1 MSAPDKR
8 LASAVAAMIVALG
21 AGFALDA
28 VAAPKKKEKTIGE
41 LSARPV
47 VVQPDAKV
55 EASAA
60 RAMENYKRFLEL
72 QKTDPQLRAEA
83 LRRLG
88 DLNME
93 AGEGDRMA
101 GEANTIDAQGAEAI
115 KLYTS
120 LLKSYPDY
128 PRNDQVLYQLARE
141 YETTGQPEKAL
152 ATLDDILRRYPRS
165 PSMAEVQ
172 FRRGE
177 LLFSAKQYRPA
188 QDAYGYVVSNGDK
201 STFLTQSLYKHGWSL
216 FKQGL
221 NDDSLPSF
229 AGVLDRTMLTKAHT
243 LIPLDKLPRA
253 NRELADDTLR
263 VMAVTFSYT
272 DDSVGAVDKFIAGRN
287 NPAYAPVVYSRLG
300 DLYVEKER
308 FQDAAAVYRAYATRE
323 PNSEFSPGLSMQAIE
338 AYRKGGFTELVL
350 EGKRE
355 YVALYNYGTT
365 FWQGRNKADYP
376 NIAKELKI
384 NLKDV
389 ATYFHAEAQK
399 TKKADQFLE
408 AARWY
413 RTYLESFPDDP
424 ESFGT
429 NYLLSETLYSAGDFQ
444 GAAAE
449 FTKTAYNYPRNPRSD
464 DAAYA
469 ALGAYTKYEEKLDPA
484 AKVEAHKAAVDAG
497 VKFGTSFPE
506 HPDATG
512 VLTRAAEDIFATQD
526 LQRAIE
532 VANLVLAHQ
541 PPADQPKRRIA
552 YTIIGQSNF
561 DLLNFADAEK
571 GYIAA
576 RDLLPPNDK
585 MRDDLTERIASS
597 VYRQGEA
604 KQKAGDS
611 LGAVDD
617 FLRISQVAGSSKIAA
632 QAEYDAGAQLITLK
646 EWPRAIQVLE
656 HFRSSNPKSEFTGDV
671 TKKLAVAYGETGQA
685 GQAAVE
691 FERIAMNPAETKD
704 VQREANLQAADL
716 YTKAGNTTKSV
727 AMLERFVVTYP
738 TPVSD
743 SIEARQKLADI
754 AGTAGNIEGQ
764 RRWQRE
770 IIAADR
776 NAGAGRTDRTQYLAA
791 KSQLALASPT
801 RDEFRNISLV
811 LPLKASLAKK
821 KKAMEAALGAY
832 KAATDYRVAEVTT
845 LATFEIAE
853 IYRQLGKDIMKSE
866 RPKKIAGDQL
876 DEYNSL
882 LEEQAFPFEEQAIST
897 HEINTK
903 RTRDGFYDEG
913 VKKSFSA
920 LAELKPGRY
929 GKTELISA
937 SFDTPVP
944 AAPPAPPA
952 PEPVITAP
960 AGPAGG
966 ATAKA
971 MPNSQTAPV
980 VPPLPTG
987 PVIPKAPARANV
999 EFARALN
1006 LMRSDPT
1013 QAILEFQVLT
1023 QSYPDLPGPYANLGI
1038 LYRNANQLAEAETA
1052 MAKAAERASW
1062 DAQTLSEYGI
1072 TLRQAGKFPEARA
1085 AYEKALAANSSYA
1098 PAHRNLGVLLDLYL
1112 DDSLQAQ
1119 TELETYK
1126 RLTNE
1131 DKPVS
1136 GWIAE
1141 LKGRNKATGKAPA
1154 SASAPPAETPPAE
1167 TPPATE
1173 PPPATAQPAPQG
1185 GAIK

>member
-1 MSAPDKR
+1 MSWNRKP
-8 LASAVAAMIVALG
+8 LVIVIAALC
-21 AGFALDA
+21 AGLALDSA
-28 VAAPKKKEKTIGE
+28 AAPKKKEKTIGD
-41 LSARPV
+41 LSSRPV
-47 VVQPDAKV
+47 VVQPDQKV
-55 EASAA
+55 EASSQ
-60 RAMENYKRFLEL
+60 RAMENYRRFLEL

-83 LRRLG
+83 LRRLA

-101 GEANTIDAQGAEAI
+101 GEASMIDAQGAEAI
-115 KLYTS
+115 KLYTN

-128 PRNDQVLYQLARE
+128 PRNDQVLYQLARA

-152 ATLDDILRRYPRS
+152 SSLDEILRRYPKS
-165 PSMAEVQ
+165 PQMDEVQ

-188 QDAYGYVVSNGDK
+188 QDAYAYVVSKGDK
-201 STFLTQSLYKHGWSL
+201 APFLTQSLYKHGWSL

-229 AGVLDRTMLTKAHT
+229 AGVLDRTMLTKTTHK
-243 LIPLDKLPRA
+243 LVPLEKLPRA

-263 VMAVTFSYT
+263 VMAVTFSY
-272 DDSVGAVDKFIAGRN
+272 DEDSVAAIERFTAGHN
-287 NPAYAPVVYSRLG
+287 NPAYAPIIYSRLG

-323 PNSEFSPGLSMQAIE
+323 PNSEFSPGLSQQAIE
-338 AYRKGGFTELVL
+338 AYRKGGFTQLVL

-376 NIAKELKI
+376 NIAKELKL

-389 ATYFHAEAQK
+389 ATYFHANAQK
-399 TKKADQFLE
+399 SKKADEYLE

-429 NYLLSETLYSAGDFQ
+429 NYLLSETLYAANDFR
-444 GAAAE
+444 GASAE
-449 FTKTAYNYPRNPRSD
+449 FEKTAYNYPRNPRSAA
-464 DAAYA
+464 AAYA
-469 ALGAYTKYEEKLDPA
+469 ALESYGKYEAALPA
-484 AKVEAHKAAVDAG
+484 AEKAEAHKVAVDAG

-506 HPDATG
+506 HPDSAG

-532 VANLVLAHQ
+532 VSNLILAHQ

-561 DLLNFADAEK
+561 DLLNFPEAEK
-571 GYIAA
+571 NYIAA
-576 RDLLPPNDK
+576 RELLPPNDK
-585 MRDDLTERIASS
+585 MRADFTERIASS
-597 VYRQGEA
+597 VYRQAEA
-604 KQKAGDS
+604 KQKAGDAT
-611 LGAVDD
+611 GAVDD
-617 FLRISQVAGSSKIAA
+617 FLRISQVAGTSKIAA
-632 QAEYDAGAQLITLK
+632 QAEYDAGAALVNLK

-656 HFRSSNPKSEFTGDV
+656 HFRSNNPKSEFTADV
-671 TKKLAVAYGETGQA
+671 TRKLAVAYGETGQA

-691 FERIAMNPAETKD
+691 FERIALNPAESRD

-716 YTKAGNTTKSV
+716 YAKAGNTPKAV
-727 AMLERFVVTYP
+727 GMLEKFVVTYP
-738 TPVSD
+738 TPVVD

-754 AGTAGNIEGQ
+754 AGTSGQ
-764 RRWQRE
+764 LDKQRYWQRE
-770 IIAADR
+770 IVNADR
-776 NAGAGRTDRTQYLAA
+776 TAGAGRTDRTQYLAA

-832 KAATDYRVAEVTT
+832 KTAADYRVAEVTT

-853 IYRQLGKDIMKSE
+853 IYRKLGQDIMKSE
-866 RPKKIAGDQL
+866 RPKKLPAEQL
-876 DEYNSL
+876 EEYNSL

-897 HEINTK
+897 HEINAK
-903 RTRDGFYDEG
+903 RTRDGVYDEG
-913 VKKSFSA
+913 VKKSFTA

-929 GKTELISA
+929 AKTEMLGA
-937 SFDTPVP
+937 SFDQLV
-944 AAPPAPPA
+944 PPAPPVQA
-952 PEPVITAP
+952 PPPPIATPADPTAAPVAAGATTAP
-960 AGPAGG
+960 A
-966 ATAKA
+966 
-971 MPNSQTAPV
+971 APSYN
-980 VPPLPTG
+980 
-987 PVIPKAPARANV
+987 IPKPPPRAAG
-999 EFARALN
+999 EFTRALG

-1013 QAILEFQVLT
+1013 QASLEFQLMT
-1023 QSYPDLPGPYANLGI
+1023 QSYPDLPGPYANLGL
-1038 LYRNANQLAEAETA
+1038 LYRNANQLADAETSFQ
-1052 MAKAAERASW
+1052 KATEHAPW
-1062 DAQTLSEYGI
+1062 DSATWTEYGV
-1072 TLRQAGKFPEARA
+1072 TLRQAGKFAEARA
-1085 AYEKALAANSSYA
+1085 AYEKAIALNPNNAA
-1098 PAHRNLGVLLDLYL
+1098 AHRNLGVLLDLYL
-1112 DDSLQAQ
+1112 EDSMTAQ

-1126 RLTNE
+1126 TLTGE

-1136 GWIAE
+1136 GWLAE
-1141 LKGRNKATGKAPA
+1141 LRSRNKTGAPRAAPTPEAPA
-1154 SASAPPAETPPAE
+1154 PEAAPEAPAADAPK
-1167 TPPATE
+1167 
-1173 PPPATAQPAPQG
+1173 PQG
-1185 GAIK
+1185 G

>member
-1 MSAPDKR
+1 VT
-8 LASAVAAMIVALG
+8 AVPRKLLVVAIAALCAG
-21 AGFALDA
+21 AALDA
-28 VAAPKKKEKTIGE
+28 SAAPRKKEKTIGE
-41 LSARPV
+41 LDARPV

-55 EASAA
+55 EASAS
-60 RAMENYKRFLEL
+60 RAMENYRRFLEL

-93 AGEGDRMA
+93 TGESERMA
-101 GEANTIDAQGAEAI
+101 GEASTVDAQGAEAI

-128 PRNDQVLYQLARE
+128 PRNDQVLYQLARA

-152 ATLDDILRRYPRS
+152 STLDEILRRYPRS
-165 PSMAEVQ
+165 QSMDEVQ

-177 LLFSAKQYRPA
+177 LLFSAKEYRPA
-188 QDAYGYVVSNGDK
+188 QDAYGYVVSKGGK

-229 AGVLDRTMLTKAHT
+229 AGVLDRTLLTADHK
-243 LIPLDKLPRA
+243 LIPLDKLKRA

-263 VMAVTFSYT
+263 VMAVTFSY
-272 DDSVGAVDKFIAGRN
+272 DEDSVAAVEKFLAAQG

-399 TKKADQFLE
+399 TKKPDQFLE

-449 FTKTAYNYPRNPRSD
+449 FTKTAYDYPRNARSAA
-464 DAAYA
+464 AAYA
-469 ALGAYTKYEEKLDPA
+469 ALGSYAKYEEKLDPA
-484 AKVEAHKAAVDAG
+484 AKTEAHKAAVDAG

-506 HPDATG
+506 HPDSAG

-541 PPADQPKRRIA
+541 PPADAPKRRIA

-561 DLLNFADAEK
+561 DLLNFAEAEQ

-585 MRDDLTERIASS
+585 MRADLTERIASA

-617 FLRISQVAGSSKIAA
+617 FLRIAQVAGSSKIAA
-632 QAEYDAGAQLITLK
+632 QAEYDAGAQLINLK

-656 HFRSSNPKSEFTGDV
+656 RYRTNNPKSEYTADV
-671 TKKLAVAYGETGQA
+671 TRKLAVAYGETGQA

-691 FERIAMNPAETKD
+691 FERIALNPAESRD
-704 VQREANLQAADL
+704 IQREANLQAADL
-716 YTKAGNTTKSV
+716 YAKAGNTPKAVT
-727 AMLERFVVTYP
+727 MLERFVTTYP
-738 TPVSD
+738 TPVAD

-754 AGTAGNIEGQ
+754 AGNAGNVEGQ

-791 KSQLALASPT
+791 KAQLALAAPV
-801 RDEFRNISLV
+801 RDDYRKIALV

-832 KAATDYRVAEVTT
+832 KTATDYRVAEVTT

-853 IYRQLGKDIMKSE
+853 IYRKLGQDIMKSE
-866 RPKKIAGDQL
+866 RPKKISGDQL

-882 LEEQAFPFEEQAIST
+882 LEEQAYPFEEQAIKT
-897 HEINTK
+897 HEINTA
-903 RTRDGFYDEG
+903 RTREGVYDEG
-913 VKKSFSA
+913 VKQSFAA
-920 LAELKPGRY
+920 LAELNPGRF
-929 GKTELISA
+929 GKTEIIGA
-937 SFDTPVP
+937 SFDQLV
-944 AAPPAPPA
+944 PPAPPA
-952 PEPVITAP
+952 PEPVAAAADPTTAP
-960 AGPAGG
+960 APA
-966 ATAKA
+966 
-971 MPNSQTAPV
+971 PAPAA
-980 VPPLPTG
+980 
-987 PVIPKAPARANV
+987 PVIPKPPARATS
-999 EFARALN
+999 EFARALT
-1006 LMRSDPT
+1006 LMRGDPT

-1038 LYRNANQLAEAETA
+1038 LYRNANQLSEAEAA
-1052 MAKAAERASW
+1052 LAKAAERAPW
-1062 DAQTLSEYGI
+1062 DAQTWTEYGV
-1072 TLRQAGKFPEARA
+1072 TLRQAGKCPEARA

-1112 DDSLQAQ
+1112 DDSLRAQ
-1119 TELETYK
+1119 QELETYK
-1126 RLTNE
+1126 QLTNE

-1141 LKGRNKATGKAPA
+1141 LKARNKASGRAPA
-1154 SASAPPAETPPAE
+1154 AEPAPEPAAEPAPETPPAAE
-1167 TPPATE
+1167 
-1173 PPPATAQPAPQG
+1173 QPAPPA
-1185 GAIK
+1185 GA

>member
-1 MSAPDKR
+1 MTGFPRK
-8 LASAVAAMIVALG
+8 LLTIAVAALCAGVAFDV
-21 AGFALDA
+21 A
-28 VAAPKKKEKTIGE
+28 AAPKKKEKTIGD
-41 LSARPV
+41 LAARPV

-60 RAMENYKRFLEL
+60 RAMDNYKRFLEL

-83 LRRLG
+83 LRRLA

-93 AGEGDRMA
+93 TGEGDRMA
-101 GEANTIDAQGAEAI
+101 GEAVTIDAQGAEAI
-115 KLYTS
+115 KLYS
-120 LLKSYPDY
+120 NLLKSYPDY
-128 PRNDQVLYQLARE
+128 PRNDQVLYQLARA

-152 ATLDDILRRYPRS
+152 ATLDDIVRRFPRT
-165 PSMAEVQ
+165 PQMDEVQ

-188 QDAYGYVVSNGDK
+188 QDAYGFVVSKGDK
-201 STFLTQSLYKHGWSL
+201 SSFLTQSLYKHGWSL

-229 AGVLDRTMLTKAHT
+229 AGVLDRTMLTKTEHK
-243 LIPLDKLPRA
+243 LIPVDKLPRA

-263 VMAVTFSYT
+263 VMAVTFSYD
-272 DDSVGAVDKFIAGRN
+272 DDSVNAIDKFLAGHN
-287 NPAYAPVVYSRLG
+287 NPAYAPIIYSRLG

-308 FQDAAAVYRAYATRE
+308 FQDAAAVYRAFATRE
-323 PNSEFSPGLSMQAIE
+323 PNSEYSPGLSMQAIE

-376 NIAKELKI
+376 SIAKELKI

-444 GAAAE
+444 GASAE
-449 FTKTAYNYPRNPRSD
+449 FTKTAYDYPRNPRSAA
-464 DAAYA
+464 AAYA
-469 ALGAYTKYEEKLDPA
+469 ALESYGKYEAKLDPA
-484 AKVEAHKAAVDAG
+484 AKTEAHKAAVDAS

-532 VANLVLAHQ
+532 VSNLILAHQ
-541 PPADQPKRRIA
+541 PPADQNKRRIA

-571 GYIAA
+571 NYIAA

-585 MRDDLTERIASS
+585 MRADFTERIASA

-632 QAEYDAGAQLITLK
+632 QAEYDAGAQLVNLK

-656 HFRSSNPKSEFTGDV
+656 RFRANNPKSEYTADV
-671 TKKLAVAYGETGQA
+671 TRKLAVAYGETGQA

-691 FERIAMNPAETKD
+691 FERIAMNPAESKD
-704 VQREANLQAADL
+704 IQREANLQAADL
-716 YTKAGNTTKSV
+716 YTKAGNTTKAV
-727 AMLERFVVTYP
+727 GMLERFVVTYP
-738 TPVSD
+738 TPATD

-754 AGTAGNIEGQ
+754 AGTAGQVDKQ
-764 RRWQRE
+764 RYWQRE
-770 IIAADR
+770 IVAADR

-791 KSQLALASPT
+791 KSQLALAAPV
-801 RDEFRNISLV
+801 RDEYRNISLA

-821 KKAMEAALGAY
+821 KKALEAALGAY

-845 LATFEIAE
+845 LATYEIAE
-853 IYRQLGKDIMKSE
+853 LYRKLGQDIMKSE
-866 RPKKIAGDQL
+866 RPKKLPADQL
-876 DEYNSL
+876 EEYNSL

-903 RTRDGFYDEG
+903 RTKDGVYDEG
-913 VKKSFSA
+913 TKKSFAA
-920 LAELKPGRY
+920 LAELKAGRY
-929 GKTELISA
+929 GKTELLST
-937 SFDTPVP
+937 SFDTIVP
-944 AAPPAPPA
+944 AAPPVKEAEPVIATPADPTKPAVNAQTAAPPA
-952 PEPVITAP
+952 AS
-960 AGPAGG
+960 GP
-966 ATAKA
+966 KI
-971 MPNSQTAPV
+971 PS
-980 VPPLPTG
+980 VPS
-987 PVIPKAPARANV
+987 RANS
-999 EFARALN
+999 EFARALT
-1006 LMRSDPT
+1006 LMRGDAT

-1023 QSYPDLPGPYANLGI
+1023 QSYPDLSGPYANLGL
-1038 LYRNANQLAEAETA
+1038 LYRNANQLPEAEAA
-1052 MAKAAERASW
+1052 FAKATERASW
-1062 DAQTLSEYGI
+1062 DAQTWSEYGA
-1072 TLRQAGKFPEARA
+1072 TLRQAGKFNEARA
-1085 AYEKALAANSSYA
+1085 AYEKAIAANPSYA
-1098 PAHRNLGVLLDLYL
+1098 PAHRNLAVLLDLYL
-1112 DDSLQAQ
+1112 DDSLPAQ
-1119 TELETYK
+1119 TEFETYK
-1126 RLTNE
+1126 QLTNE

-1141 LKGRNKATGKAPA
+1141 LKARNKATGRAPA
-1154 SASAPPAETPPAE
+1154 SAAPPPEAAPAPEATPAAEP
-1167 TPPATE
+1167 
-1173 PPPATAQPAPQG
+1173 PAPQG
-1185 GAIK
+1185 GA